1 MMMAIIAMIVVI
13 LVGIVLNSIH
23 LTFHLTS
30 LCWFTGECLWVPK
43 RRIKWIYVFCP
54 TGRSVEC
61 FPNSRWK
68 ESHLSS
74 NCRGPMIKNK
84 LSAEVIIKKG
94 DVDMIHVCKSKHLD
108 NILFWLIWPQ
118 KKCFFSSWLALGNVS
133 FDDPK
138 GVQTALT
145 LSISLAESTYWQLR
159 FKSKFHS
166 SRLIQTKQYLSSTC
180 TVHIVD
186 THQSTEVA

>member
-118 KKCFFSSWLALGNVS
+118 KNMFFFILTCPWQCLFWWSQGSSNSSYIVNFFGWKHVLA
-133 FDDPK
+133 
-138 GVQTALT
+138 
-145 LSISLAESTYWQLR
+145 IE
-159 FKSKFHS
+159 
-166 SRLIQTKQYLSSTC
+166 I
-180 TVHIVD
+180 
-186 THQSTEVA
+186 

>member
-43 RRIKWIYVFCP
+43 RKIKWNYVFCP
-54 TGRSVEC
+54 TGRAKYRVDESSVEC

-74 NCRGPMIKNK
+74 NCRRPMIKNK
-84 LSAEVIIKKG
+84 LSAGVIIKKR
-94 DVDMIHVCKSKHLD
+94 DVDMSHACKSKHLD

-118 KKCFFSSWLALGNVS
+118 KNMFFFILTCPWQCLFWWSQGSSNSSYIVNFFGWKHVLA
-133 FDDPK
+133 
-138 GVQTALT
+138 
-145 LSISLAESTYWQLR
+145 IE
-159 FKSKFHS
+159 
-166 SRLIQTKQYLSSTC
+166 I
-180 TVHIVD
+180 
-186 THQSTEVA
+186 